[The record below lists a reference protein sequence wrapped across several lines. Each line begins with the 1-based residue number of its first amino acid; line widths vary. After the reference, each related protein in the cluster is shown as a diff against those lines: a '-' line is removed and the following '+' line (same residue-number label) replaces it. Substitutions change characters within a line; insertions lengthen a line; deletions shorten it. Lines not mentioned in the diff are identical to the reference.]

1 MKKLTS
7 MLEDELLTPRSGPVP
22 YGRKKQFPV
31 AKMMPLLAATFMF
44 AMAGATLG
52 QGGGEPASVLYWDG
66 SSLNVIGP
74 TSGYLI
80 PAGATYAIDE
90 VAGVALLLA
99 TLPDPTTSVPSI
111 TTPSGVTFQIPDAGN
126 VASVVQNGGSVTVT
140 YNDGST
146 ATVPGTLL
154 PPGSPVPPPAPAETP
169 SGPVEPPGPPPDLAP
184 LENALV
190 NDAWIPDFLGFQPT
204 DTMLPSDTDL
214 KDNLF
219 DGSVGWTTADQSGE
233 MTLTTPEPSSLALL
247 GIGAVSLLVCDWRR
261 RMAKA

>member
-80 PAGATYAIDE
+80 PAARHLCHRRGGWR
-90 VAGVALLLA
+90 GVAPGHLA
-99 TLPDPTTSVPSI
+99 GPDHVCPEHHYAKRRH
-111 TTPSGVTFQIPDAGN
+111 FPDTGCRECRECRPERR
-126 VASVVQNGGSVTVT
+126 VS
-140 YNDGST
+140 DC
-146 ATVPGTLL
+146 
-154 PPGSPVPPPAPAETP
+154 
-169 SGPVEPPGPPPDLAP
+169 DL
-184 LENALV
+184 
-190 NDAWIPDFLGFQPT
+190 Q
-204 DTMLPSDTDL
+204 
-214 KDNLF
+214 
-219 DGSVGWTTADQSGE
+219 
-233 MTLTTPEPSSLALL
+233 
-247 GIGAVSLLVCDWRR
+247 
-261 RMAKA
+261 

>member
-1 MKKLTS
+1 
-7 MLEDELLTPRSGPVP
+7 
-22 YGRKKQFPV
+22 
-31 AKMMPLLAATFMF
+31 MF

-80 PAGATYAIDE
+80 PAARHLCHRRGGWR
-90 VAGVALLLA
+90 GVAPGHLA
-99 TLPDPTTSVPSI
+99 GTGRTSVPSI

-219 DGSVGWTTADQSGE
+219 DGSVGWTSCG
-233 MTLTTPEPSSLALL
+233 PSR
-247 GIGAVSLLVCDWRR
+247 G
-261 RMAKA
+261 K